1 MANCHRRRNCLTKI
15 KINGTWLVKEH
26 EIHGGVTRAFQN
38 LLMDPGDWRPS
49 LNGLVFEII
58 EGENVARLEEALL
71 VKEIVSALS
80 NLSGDK
86 ASGPDGYPLA
96 F

>member
-15 KINGTWLVKEH
+15 KINGTWLVEEH

-38 LLMDPGDWRPS
+38 LLMDLGDWRPS